1 VRPAER
7 GGIFLRFLF
16 LLFLLAFL
24 ALIYVVRRPLLRLAG
39 QLWVVDESAEHA
51 DVIVVLGGDNFVA
64 DRAAHAA
71 ELYRAG
77 LASQVVASGRMLRP
91 YAGISEMTAHDLESR
106 DVPAA
111 SIVKFSHRAANTR
124 EEAEALAGLVAN
136 RGWKRVLVVTSN
148 YHARRTRFIFGR
160 IFGPGVTVR
169 VSAAHDS
176 EFDPSHW
183 WESRLGAKLF
193 LNEVLAY
200 AVARWELRGKPHAAG
215 GAAFFLL
222 TSAHSPPSRFAIAGF
237 LGPCPPVSVWK
248 HPSCASICSFT
259 GPTPVYYSP
268 QSTVLSG
275 PLAVPPAMWL
285 RSFGWRNPCGVN
297 QKIPSRLRLLQKSL
311 RLRDLSRFAA
321 LLG

>member
-1 VRPAER
+1 MRRAER

-16 LLFLLAFL
+16 LLFFLAFL

-39 QLWVVDESAEHA
+39 ELWMVDEPAEHA

-71 ELYRAG
+71 DLFRAG
-77 LASQVVASGRMLRP
+77 LAPQVVASGRMLRS
-91 YAGISEMTAHDLESR
+91 YAGISEITARDLESHG
-106 DVPAA
+106 VPSAA
-111 SIVKFSHRAANTR
+111 IVKFSHRAANTR

-183 WESRLGAKLF
+183 WESRLGTKLF
-193 LNEVLAY
+193 LNEVIGY
-200 AVARWELRGKPHAAG
+200 AVARWELRGKPVAAG

-222 TSAHSPPSRFAIAGF
+222 APER
-237 LGPCPPVSVWK
+237 L
-248 HPSCASICSFT
+248 HP
-259 GPTPVYYSP
+259 
-268 QSTVLSG
+268 
-275 PLAVPPAMWL
+275 
-285 RSFGWRNPCGVN
+285 
-297 QKIPSRLRLLQKSL
+297 
-311 RLRDLSRFAA
+311 
-321 LLG
+321 

>member
-1 VRPAER
+1 MRRAER
-7 GGIFLRFLF
+7 GGIFLRFLS
-16 LLFLLAFL
+16 LLFFLAFL
-24 ALIYVVRRPLLRLAG
+24 AVIYVVRLPLLRLAG
-39 QLWVVDESAEHA
+39 ELWVVDEPAEHA
-51 DVIVVLGGDNFVA
+51 DAIVVLGGDNFVA

-77 LASQVVASGRMLRP
+77 LASQVVASGRLLRP
-91 YAGISEMTAHDLESR
+91 YAGISEMTARDLESR
-106 DVPAA
+106 GVPSA

-148 YHARRTRFIFGR
+148 YHARRTRYIFGR

-183 WESRLGAKLF
+183 WESRLGTKLF
-193 LNEVLAY
+193 FNEVLGY
-200 AVARWELRGKPHAAG
+200 AVAWWELRGKPHAAG
-215 GAAFFLL
+215 GADFFLL
-222 TSAHSPPSRFAIAGF
+222 TPAHLHLSPFAIAHF
-237 LGPCPPVSVWK
+237 LQPCPRVSVWK
-248 HPSCASICSFT
+248 HPSCAGICSFT

-275 PLAVPPAMWL
+275 PL
-285 RSFGWRNPCGVN
+285 
-297 QKIPSRLRLLQKSL
+297 
-311 RLRDLSRFAA
+311 
-321 LLG
+321 